1 MSQFKEVSNDNGYSN
16 YVAKNT
22 RWQKIKYTALDEPY
36 ITRHGQRYHLSLFEQ
51 REDGRAYHFPTYSS
65 CITLEIDD
73 NYEMAKVG
81 YEYTGRSSNFWKK
94 A

>member
-22 RWQKIKYTALDEPY
+22 RWQKIKWTKGGEPY
-36 ITRHGQRYHLSLFEQ
+36 VTRHGERYHLDLFES
-51 REDGRAYHFPTYSS
+51 REDGRAYHFLTYSS
-65 CITLEIDD
+65 CITLEIDS
-73 NYEMAKVG
+73 NGEMGKVG
-81 YEYTGRSSNFWKK
+81 YEFTGRSSNFWKT